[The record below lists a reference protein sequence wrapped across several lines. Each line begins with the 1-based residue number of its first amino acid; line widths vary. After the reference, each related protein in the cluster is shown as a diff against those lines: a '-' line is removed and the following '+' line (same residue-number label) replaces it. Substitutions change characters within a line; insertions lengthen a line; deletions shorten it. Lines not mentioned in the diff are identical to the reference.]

1 MTTTPVK
8 LSFEDYQNY
17 HDGTDNYYELEDGEL
32 IMMNPPTGHHALIIY
47 YLSNIFIQEISRL
60 NLPWLALQNIGV
72 RTAVN
77 RCRLPDLSV
86 VNSAEIASRLGSS
99 AIIDTGVKIAVEV
112 VSPESQIRDYRYKRA
127 EYNTVGIPEYWVID
141 ILAKKITIFSLIDGL
156 YEGTEYQ
163 GETKIISQVLPD
175 LVLTTEQILR
185 V

>member
-1 MTTTPVK
+1 MTTTQVK
-8 LSFEDYQNY
+8 LSFDNYQNY
-17 HDGTDNYYELEDGEL
+17 DDGTDNLYELEDGEL
-32 IMMNPPTGHHALIIY
+32 IVMNPPTGHHALIIY

-86 VNSAEIASRLGSS
+86 VNSAEIAGRLESS
-99 AIIDTGVKIAVEV
+99 AIIDTGVMLAVEV
-112 VSPESQIRDYRYKRA
+112 VSPESLIRDYRYKRA

-141 ILAKKITIFSLIDGL
+141 ILAGKVTVFSLVDGL
-156 YEGTEYQ
+156 YEGLEYT
-163 GETKIISQVLPD
+163 GETQIISQVLPE